1 MRANKYPRLILFG
14 FLFILSH
21 ATSAQNGETSMIT
34 AEFAK
39 HFAAEWIEA
48 WNAHDLP
55 RILSHY
61 DDNFEMSSPL
71 IRTLMNEPNG
81 TLKGKDAIGAYW
93 QLALSR
99 QPLLHFTLEHILI
112 GANSITL
119 AYQGSRGLST
129 EVFHFNEAG
138 TVTQSYAHYVLTEP
152 ASPSE

>member
-1 MRANKYPRLILFG
+1 MRANKSVRLILLG
-14 FLFILSH
+14 FLLILSH
-21 ATSAQNGETSMIT
+21 ATSAQTGETPMIT
-34 AEFAK
+34 TEFAK

-61 DDNFEMSSPL
+61 DDSFEMSSPL
-71 IRTLMNEPNG
+71 IRTLMNEPSG

-93 QLALSR
+93 QFALSR
-99 QPLLHFTLEHILI
+99 QPNLHFTLAHILI

-129 EVFHFNEAG
+129 EVFHFNEEG
-138 TVTQSYAHYVLTEP
+138 TVTQSFAHYVLTEP